1 MTSQEIRTPED
12 YIPALWPAIRGKA
25 IEQFIESP
33 QGKAFIKQ
41 QGDDQESLNAVQTLM
56 GLELDTIL
64 THILDGRTIAQIQ
77 GLNEAHLNAI
87 YSVAESRMHSGEVEE
102 AASLFQLLIILDPTI
117 ARHYTAFGACQ
128 QMLKKYEYALEMY
141 AIAQVQDMSD
151 PRVPQNAAMCCVF
164 LNRFSQARGMA
175 NRSLS
180 MCETALIE
188 LEQSGKVQSAQR
200 SELERL
206 AEKSRQLIQLI
217 SIRERNIAKAAP
229 SGVDAAVE

>member
-1 MTSQEIRTPED
+1 MTSQETLTPED
-12 YIPALWPAIRGKA
+12 YIPALWPAIRENA
-25 IEQFIESP
+25 IEQFIASP
-33 QGKAFIKQ
+33 EGKAFIKQ
-41 QGDDQESLNAVQTLM
+41 QGDDQESLNTVQTLM

-64 THILDGRTIAQIQ
+64 THVLDGKTIAQIQ
-77 GLNEAHLNAI
+77 GLNEVHLSAI
-87 YSVAESRMHSGEVEE
+87 YTVGESRMQVGEIEE
-102 AASLFQLLIILDPTI
+102 AASLFHLLIILDPTI

-151 PRVPQNAAMCCVF
+151 PRVPQNGAMCCVF

-175 NRSLS
+175 VRSLS
-180 MCETALIE
+180 MCETAILNIDE
-188 LEQSGKVQSAQR
+188 SGKVQSAER

-217 SIRERNIAKAAP
+217 TIRERNVASAETDT
-229 SGVDAAVE
+229 V